1 VSAGAADRE
10 VDVAVVGGGVAGL
23 AVAHDLAR
31 GGLRVELIERA
42 AETGGLLCRGELD
55 GRAID
60 VGAESFAVR
69 TTGVADL
76 IADAALP
83 LTIVDP
89 SPAGAH
95 VATLDDAGRV
105 LRAAL
110 PQRTVLGIPADP
122 AAADVVAVL
131 GEAGARRAT
140 AERDGGFDPA
150 SAAATEP
157 SLADLVSERLGSALV
172 DRLVD
177 PLCRSVYSAP
187 AASLRLSRAHPA
199 MWREFRARG
208 SLLEAASAVASPL
221 RAGAAVGGIHGGMW
235 RLADAL
241 TSAAQ
246 EHGVR
251 VRTETA
257 VHALRPVGGGVDVV
271 TDGGTLRSRRVVLA
285 TGPSATE
292 SLIGLA
298 SATATAPAVRVVAA
312 RIESARLDAMPVG
325 SGVIVA
331 AGVPSAAKALTHV
344 TVKWEWA
351 ASAWGPGV
359 HVVRL
364 SARDASAD
372 GLSTEVDIAREVT
385 LLTGIR
391 VEPAAVT
398 AVASSV
404 WTDAVA
410 ATPIVSSRQEA
421 LARQG
426 VVLAGATVAGTGL
439 ASVVPHAR
447 QVARDLLAELAA
459 PVR

>member
-42 AETGGLLCRGELD
+42 AETGGLLRRGELD

-131 GEAGARRAT
+131 GEAGARRARV
-140 AERDGGFDPA
+140 ERDGGFDPA

-208 SLLEAASAVASPL
+208 SLLEAAGAVASPL

-241 TSAAQ
+241 ASAAQ
-246 EHGVR
+246 ERGVR

-257 VHALRPVGGGVDVV
+257 VHALRPVGDGVEVV

-285 TGPSATE
+285 TGPSATA

-298 SATATAPAVRVVAA
+298 SATAPAVRVVAA
-312 RIESARLDAMPVG
+312 RIESAGLDAMPVG

-344 TVKWEWA
+344 TAKWEWA

-372 GLSTEVDIAREVT
+372 GLSTEVDIAREVS
-385 LLTGIR
+385 LLTGIP

-410 ATPIVSSRQEA
+410 AAPIASARQEA